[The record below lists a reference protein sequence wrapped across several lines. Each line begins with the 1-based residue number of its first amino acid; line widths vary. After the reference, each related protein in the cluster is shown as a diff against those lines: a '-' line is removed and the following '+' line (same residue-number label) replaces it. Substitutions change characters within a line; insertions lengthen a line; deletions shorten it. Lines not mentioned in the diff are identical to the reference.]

1 MERPDQA
8 AFGLLL
14 KRHRLAQGL
23 TQEALAERA
32 GVSPKAV
39 SDLEREPTRTPR
51 LGTVALLADA
61 LGLGPDL
68 RAVFL
73 AAARPGATGAD
84 APVADRG
91 QRSLPRPLT
100 PLVGRAGVL
109 ATVGELLGRGDI
121 QLLTLNGPG
130 GVGKTRVAIEVAQR
144 AADGFTDGA
153 VFVDLAPL
161 RDPAL
166 VLATIA
172 RSLGMDELEAT
183 PLHDRLVAAL
193 RHKQLLL
200 VLDNFDH
207 VVAAGPDVLALL
219 ESCPRVVALA
229 TSRVALHLR
238 GGRDYPI
245 APLALPDEKD
255 SPEML
260 TRAPAVALF
269 VDRARAAG
277 AELRLD
283 GETRDAVVQICRRLE
298 GLPLAIELAAARVRL
313 LTPTALVARLDKRLP
328 LLVGGPRDLPARQKT
343 MRAAIAWSY
352 ELLEASEQALFR
364 RVCVFSGGCT
374 VAAAEHVCGRGEEAQ
389 PVVDGLAAL
398 VDNSLLSSVETP
410 ADEGPGTAESEP
422 RLVVLET
429 VREYGLEQ
437 LAARGEINEARQRH
451 ATHYLAVAEEA
462 ESALCGPNAPGWL
475 ARLDLEH
482 ENMRAVLQWAC
493 EQRDGAKAVR
503 LAGALWR
510 FWHQR
515 GHLREGRQW
524 LREALDLPAS
534 PDTSPSLRVN
544 ALVGAATLAIDQAAY
559 DEAAAYTAG
568 AVALARDHAQP
579 SDLVAALNVQGLL
592 AAEQARYSDSARD
605 YEEALSLARAAE
617 DRRGEGVALL
627 GLAYGA
633 MVGGDAAGASTLA
646 VEGVAVGREL
656 GDRHLLAQALFLVA
670 WEAVNAG
677 DYARAEEFAAEA
689 LGLLDDLRQP
699 GEYADVLFLLGTVA
713 LFRGEHE
720 RAASIFDES
729 LVLNRRRGAERVLSR
744 DMGGLASAL
753 LNLGALDLARTLAEE
768 ALAVAKSYRDPWST
782 AMSLTLLGHVELA
795 EGGDARAGA
804 VFTEAA
810 SLFQTIGNLMYVPWC
825 LEGLVGVA
833 AARGQYERAA
843 ELDGACEAV
852 RRRSAVSVPPIHPAG
867 HARAVALVREALL
880 KDDFDAA
887 RAAGEARDLQQTMA
901 AVLADE

>member
-1 MERPDQA
+1 MQRPDQA

-14 KRHRLAQGL
+14 KRHRLAEGL

-51 LGTVALLADA
+51 LGTVTLLADA
-61 LGLGPDL
+61 LGLDADQ
-68 RAVFL
+68 RAVLL

-84 APVADRG
+84 APFTDGA
-91 QRSLPRPLT
+91 QRRLPRPLT

-121 QLLTLNGPG
+121 QLMTLNGPG
-130 GVGKTRVAIEVAQR
+130 GVGKTRVAIEIAHR
-144 AADGFTDGA
+144 AAADFTDGA

-166 VLATIA
+166 VLAAIA
-172 RSLGMDELEAT
+172 RSLGMDEREAT
-183 PLHDRLVAAL
+183 PLHDRLVVAL

-200 VLDNFDH
+200 VLDNFEH
-207 VVAAGPDVLALL
+207 VVAAGPDVLGLL
-219 ESCPRVVALA
+219 ESCPRLVALA

-245 APLALPDEKD
+245 APLALPDDKD
-255 SPEML
+255 PPEML
-260 TRAPAVALF
+260 TRAPAVELF

-277 AELRLD
+277 ADLRLD
-283 GETRDAVVQICRRLE
+283 GETGDAVVQICRRLE

-313 LTPTALVARLDKRLP
+313 LAPTAMVARLDKRLP

-364 RVCVFSGGCT
+364 RVCVFDGGCT
-374 VAAAEHVCGRGEEAQ
+374 VEAAEGVCGQGGETQ

-398 VDNSLLSSVETP
+398 VDSSLLSVAETP
-410 ADEGPGTAESEP
+410 ADGGPGIVQREL

-429 VREYGLEQ
+429 IREYGLEQ
-437 LAARGEINEARQRH
+437 LAARGEIDEGRRRH

-462 ESALCGPNAPGWL
+462 EGALDGPDAPASL

-482 ENMRAVLQWAC
+482 DNMRAVLRWAC
-493 EQRDGAKAVR
+493 DRREGATAVR

-515 GHLREGRQW
+515 GHLGEGRQW
-524 LREALDLPAS
+524 LREALDLPAATGIS
-534 PDTSPSLRVN
+534 SSARVK

-559 DEAAAYTAG
+559 DEAAAYSAG
-568 AVALARDHAQP
+568 AVALARGQAQP

-592 AAEQARYSDSARD
+592 AGEEARYSDSARH
-605 YEEALSLARAAE
+605 YRQALSLARAAE
-617 DRRGEGVALL
+617 ARRGEAVALL
-627 GLAYGA
+627 GLAYEA
-633 MVGGDAAGASTLA
+633 MVTGDAAGANALA
-646 VEGVAVGREL
+646 VEGVAAAREL
-656 GDRHLLAQALFLVA
+656 GDRHLLARALFLVA

-677 DYARAEEFAAEA
+677 DYPRAEDFAAEA
-689 LGLLDDLRQP
+689 SALLDDLRQP

-720 RAASIFDES
+720 RAASVFEES
-729 LVLNRRRGAERVLSR
+729 LAVGRRRGAERLLSR

-753 LNLGALDLARTLAEE
+753 LNLGDLDLARPLAEDV
-768 ALAVAKSYRDPWST
+768 LAVAKSYSDPWST

-795 EGGDARAGA
+795 EGAEVRAGEL
-804 VFTEAA
+804 FTEAA
-810 SLFQTIGNLMYVPWC
+810 GLFQTIGNLMYAPWC

-833 AARGQYERAA
+833 AARGQYELAA

-852 RRRSAVSVPPIHPAG
+852 RRRSAVSVPPIHPAA
-867 HARAVALVREALL
+867 HARAVALVREALPR
-880 KDDFDAA
+880 DDFELA
-887 RAAGEARDLQQTMA
+887 RAAGQERDLQQTMA
-901 AVLADE
+901 AVLAHE